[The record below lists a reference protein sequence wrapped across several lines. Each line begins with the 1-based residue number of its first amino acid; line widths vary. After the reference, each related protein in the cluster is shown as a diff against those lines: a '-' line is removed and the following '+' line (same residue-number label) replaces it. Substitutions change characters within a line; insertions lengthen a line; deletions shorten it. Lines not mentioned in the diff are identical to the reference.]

1 MPFILW
7 REPMIQIYCGD
18 GKGKTSAGIG
28 AVLRAAG
35 HHIPVVYAQFLKDD
49 TSGEI
54 SVLRDI
60 PGVAVLHA
68 AHHFGFWKSQ
78 NEEERE
84 ITRAEAAGLL
94 QQVQDTMNRAMKR
107 RPDPDAEI
115 RCLVVLD
122 EVIGAVGNGTLPEE
136 LVLDFLNG
144 LKPTT
149 EVILTGRN
157 PSDKMIQLA
166 AYVSEVQSTKHPY
179 DKGITARVGVEL

>member
-1 MPFILW
+1 
-7 REPMIQIYCGD
+7 MIQIYCGD

-28 AVLRAAG
+28 AAVRAAG

-49 TSGEI
+49 ASGEI

-60 PGVAVLHA
+60 PGIAVLHA

-78 NEEERE
+78 SEEERE

-107 RPDPDAEI
+107 RPDADAEVD
-115 RCLVVLD
+115 CLVVLD
-122 EVIGAVGNGTLPEE
+122 EVIGAVGNGVLEE
-136 LVLDFLNG
+136 DALLSFLRS
-144 LKPTT
+144 LEEDV

-157 PSDKMIQLA
+157 PSNTLQSLA
-166 AYVSEVQSTKHPY
+166 DYVSEIHAVKHPY
-179 DKGITARVGVEL
+179 DKGISARIGVEL